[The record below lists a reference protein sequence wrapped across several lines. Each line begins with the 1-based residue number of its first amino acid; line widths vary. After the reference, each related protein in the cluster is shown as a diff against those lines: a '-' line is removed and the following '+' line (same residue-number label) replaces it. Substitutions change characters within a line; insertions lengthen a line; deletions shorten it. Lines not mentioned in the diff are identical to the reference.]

1 MNRKWVLLTGAVVA
15 EVAGT
20 LALRATIDWPALAA
34 VVIVAYAT
42 AYYLLALA
50 LRAGMPIGAAYG
62 IWGALGVALVTLL
75 GTVVFGE
82 SLSAVALLGI
92 GVIIAGVA
100 LVETG
105 SRPVTVDQPAD
116 IEPGA
121 SR

>member
-1 MNRKWVLLTGAVVA
+1 MSRKWVLLACAIAA

-20 LALRATIDWPALAA
+20 LALRATVDRPALAA
-34 VVIVAYAT
+34 VVVVGYAA

-50 LRAGMPIGAAYG
+50 LRAGMSLGAAYG

-82 SLSAVALLGI
+82 TLSTVALLGI
-92 GVIIAGVA
+92 GVIIAGVV

-105 SRPVTVDQPAD
+105 ARPVILD
-116 IEPGA
+116 EPTDTGPEVT
-121 SR
+121 R